1 MNRHLAVFML
11 TLALGV
17 STPGVDPA
25 AAEQQALLAST
36 SRTHVTVSDG
46 VVRLKDLF
54 TNTGAR
60 AGNAVDSAPQ
70 PGSETVYDVHRL
82 AAIARAHGLVW
93 QAQSWSE
100 RVVVKR
106 PGQTI
111 NADEIRAAINA
122 ALEAKGL
129 SGKWRLVI
137 SSRQPRLAVPLDQ
150 PAIAKVAS
158 LQFRERTG
166 RFTAVVTNGANND
179 SRPRLTVSGRVIRL
193 REVPTLN
200 RRMKTG
206 DIIRRSDIKW
216 VTMRADHLNRNVITD
231 AESLIGMTPKR
242 ATAAGKTVANGDV
255 RRPRMVKKG
264 SIVTMI
270 LNTPHMVLTSKGRAM
285 EHGARGD
292 TIRIMNLKS
301 KAIIDAEITGSN
313 SVRITT
319 ISGLP
324 TISAARR

>member
-1 MNRHLAVFML
+1 MNRHLAICML
-11 TLALGV
+11 TLAL
-17 STPGVDPA
+17 SATAPGVDPA
-25 AAEQQALLAST
+25 AAERQALPASY
-36 SRTHVTVSDG
+36 SRTHATVSDG
-46 VVRLKDLF
+46 VVRLGDLF
-54 TNTGAR
+54 TNTGAK
-60 AGNAVDSAPQ
+60 AGSTVDSAPQ
-70 PGSETVYDVHRL
+70 PGSEMVYDVHRL

-106 PGQTI
+106 PGHTI
-111 NADEIRAAINA
+111 NGDEIRAAINT
-122 ALEAKGL
+122 ALEARGL
-129 SGKWRLVI
+129 SGKWRLALTN
-137 SSRQPRLAVPLDQ
+137 RQPRLSVPLDQ
-150 PAIAKVAS
+150 PAIARVAS
-158 LQFRERTG
+158 LRFRARTG
-166 RFTAVVTNGANND
+166 RFVAVVTNGADND

-200 RRMKTG
+200 RRVKSG
-206 DIIRRSDIKW
+206 DIIRRGDIKW
-216 VTMRADHLNRNVITD
+216 VTMRADHLSRNVITD

-242 ATAAGKTVANGDV
+242 VAAVGKTMGNGDV

-292 TIRIMNLKS
+292 TIRVMNLKS
-301 KAIIDAEITGSN
+301 KAMIEAEISGAN

-319 ISGLP
+319 NSGLP
-324 TISAARR
+324 TVSAARR